1 MAGHGVQA
9 VGDFRSLLEELIQRA
24 EAAKPNGTI
33 EPPLNKTDLGDISER
48 VNSVF
53 EPIAPAD
60 AKERKR
66 SQYAVVETAV
76 RDTFNDL
83 LVSRASHRGK
93 EHI

>member
-33 EPPLNKTDLGDISER
+33 EPPLNKADLGDISEH

-53 EPIAPAD
+53 EPIASTD
-60 AKERKR
+60 VKERKR
-66 SQYAVVETAV
+66 CQYAVVETAV

-83 LVSRASHRGK
+83 LVSRAAHRGK